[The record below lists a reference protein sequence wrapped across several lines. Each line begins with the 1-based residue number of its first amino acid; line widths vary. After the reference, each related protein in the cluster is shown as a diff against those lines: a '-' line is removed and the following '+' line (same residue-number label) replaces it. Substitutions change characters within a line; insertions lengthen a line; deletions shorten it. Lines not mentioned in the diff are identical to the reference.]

1 MYNGESIEILEELKD
16 KNNWGI
22 GTKLRIKLLNG
33 EEKVIDVK
41 EVDFKFNLIEGV
53 DVKWVK

>member
-53 DVKWVK
+53 DVK